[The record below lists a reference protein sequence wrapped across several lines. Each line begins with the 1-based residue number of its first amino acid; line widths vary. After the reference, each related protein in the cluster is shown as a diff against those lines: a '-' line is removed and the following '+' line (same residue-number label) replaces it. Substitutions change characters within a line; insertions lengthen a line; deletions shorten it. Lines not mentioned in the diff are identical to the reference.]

1 MYNHQVICTVWFIM
15 SATDDARSGMSGLL
29 RVIVRREGLR
39 GLYRGLLPNFVK
51 VLPAVSISYVVYERS
66 LAFLNVKRT

>member
-1 MYNHQVICTVWFIM
+1 M

>member
-1 MYNHQVICTVWFIM
+1 MVKSLAVLVFCCVL
-15 SATDDARSGMSGLL
+15 ATDDAREGAVTLL
-29 RVIVRREGLR
+29 RVIIERDGLR

-66 LAFLNVKRT
+66 LISLNVRR

>member
-1 MYNHQVICTVWFIM
+1 MCLSVLCD
-15 SATDDARSGMSGLL
+15 SATDDAREGATALL
-29 RVIVRREGLR
+29 QVIVRNEGLR

-66 LAFLNVKRT
+66 LVSLNVRR